1 MRCTTADIETP
12 ISREQRWRLYVPEA
26 TFYTDVQRHIGSIT
40 GFFRFAL
47 MGLCWCVRARRK
59 MKQLV

>member
-1 MRCTTADIETP
+1 MRGTTADMETP

-40 GFFRFAL
+40 VFLQICTDGVMF
-47 MGLCWCVRARRK
+47 RARRK